1 MTAKNEIPIMPQ
13 PHLSAHDQLTD
24 RDLLILASDW
34 CEAGRQVV
42 LAFVMRTWGSAPR
55 QTGALLVMDSQMEI
69 AGSVSGGC
77 IEGAIPPVIEAGL
90 ASLESGVWY
99 PSLHFGVADKT
110 AWSVGLSC
118 GGEID
123 ILLTPIAEQGL
134 PVSVLQEMAA
144 ICQTRQPVEIPFN
157 AQTGKAGALV
167 SALDTHD
174 MRSVLSE
181 DGQIFTLRYAAPP
194 HLILIGA
201 VHISQYLAQM
211 ATSCG
216 FGVSIIDPRGI
227 FATDQR
233 FAPSVRLLTGWPSD
247 YLADISLDSTTALVT
262 LTHDPKIDEDAL
274 VPALSSD
281 IFYLASLGSTRTHA
295 SRIKR
300 LAEKGM
306 GADQIARISGPAGLD
321 IGAKSPA
328 EIAVSILAELIAAWR
343 AQAGQAKGRQR
354 TR

>member
-1 MTAKNEIPIMPQ
+1 MPQ

-34 CEAGRQVV
+34 CKAGRRVL

-77 IEGAIPPVIEAGL
+77 IEGAVIEAGL
-90 ASLESGVWY
+90 ACLESGVGTR
-99 PSLHFGVADKT
+99 LHFGVADET

-134 PVSVLQEMAA
+134 PVSVLKEMAA

-167 SALDTHD
+167 SAPDTHD

-211 ATSCG
+211 AASCG

-281 IFYLASLGSTRTHA
+281 IFYLACLGSTRTHA

-300 LAEKGM
+300 LAEKGI

-343 AQAGQAKGRQR
+343 AQAGQAKDRQR

>member
-1 MTAKNEIPIMPQ
+1 MPQ
-13 PHLSAHDQLTD
+13 LRLSAHDQLTD

-77 IEGAIPPVIEAGL
+77 IEGAVIEAGL
-90 ASLESGVWY
+90 ASLESGVGT
-99 PSLHFGVADKT
+99 SLHFGVADET

-134 PVSVLQEMAA
+134 PVSVLKEMAA
-144 ICQTRQPVEIPFN
+144 ICQTRQPVEISFN

-167 SALDTHD
+167 SATDTQD
-174 MRSVLSE
+174 MRSALSK
-181 DGQIFTLRYAAPP
+181 DGQIFTLLYAAPP
-194 HLILIGA
+194 RLILIGA

-211 ATSCG
+211 AVSCG

-233 FAPSVRLLTGWPSD
+233 FAPNVGLFASWPSD
-247 YLADISLDSTTALVT
+247 IMPELSLDSTTALVT
-262 LTHDPKIDEDAL
+262 LTHDPKIDDDAL
-274 VPALSSD
+274 LLALSSD
-281 IFYLASLGSTRTHA
+281 MFYLACLGSTRTHA
-295 SRIKR
+295 SRTKR
-300 LAEKGM
+300 LAEKGIS
-306 GADQIARISGPAGLD
+306 ADRIARISGPAGLD

-343 AQAGQAKGRQR
+343 RQLATPKAAR
-354 TR
+354 EQDSRP